1 MIISIQFL
9 RFIAAFLVFIH
20 HIYVIQ
26 GVETSLG
33 YRGVDLFFVVSGFV
47 IYIVT
52 EKENKDFFLNRLIRI
67 VPMYWSFTILLIFLF
82 YFFGAYINSEK
93 LNTSMIIQSLLFIP
107 FYNENFGSFSPIL
120 NIGWTLNYE
129 MFFYLVFYI
138 SMLISLKYRALIC
151 SMTIVLFFLIGYIFQ
166 DSKIYFYSDSIVFEF
181 ILGMIVGNIYLN
193 KKYHG
198 NNAYLHI
205 LFGSLLFIP
214 LLSIYLTNL
223 PRVVVPGLISTFIVF
238 MYIFS
243 EPLFRGKKTY
253 EKIIESLGDIS
264 YAMYLC
270 HYFVIVFFIRILEI
284 NLLISAIFYI
294 PIILIVTLMIS
305 YVVTYYYDYPI
316 RRYLRKLKA

>member
-9 RFIAAFLVFIH
+9 RFVAAFLVFFH
-20 HIYVIQ
+20 HIYVIE
-26 GVETSLG
+26 GVGNSLG
-33 YRGVDLFFVVSGFV
+33 YRGVDLFFVISGFI

-52 EKENKDFFLNRLIRI
+52 EKKNKNFFLNRFIRI

-82 YFFGAYINSEK
+82 YFYGAYINSEK
-93 LNTSMIIQSLLFIP
+93 LNASMIIQSLLFIP

-138 SMLISLKYRALIC
+138 SMLISIKYRALIC
-151 SMTIVLFFLIGYIFQ
+151 SVTIILFFLLGYILQ
-166 DSKIYFYSDSIVFEF
+166 DSKIYFYSNTIVFEF
-181 ILGMIVGNIYLN
+181 ILGMILGNIYIN
-193 KKYHG
+193 KKYHA
-198 NNAYLHI
+198 NNVYLHM
-205 LFGSLLFIP
+205 LLGSLFFIP
-214 LLSIYLTNL
+214 LLSISLTNL
-223 PRVVVPGLISTFIVF
+223 PRVLFPGLISTFIVF
-238 MYIFS
+238 MFIFS
-243 EPLFRGKKTY
+243 EPLFKGKKTY

-284 NLLISAIFYI
+284 NLLISAIIYI

-305 YVVTYYYDYPI
+305 YVVTYYFDYPL
-316 RRYLRKLKA
+316 RRYLMKIKG